1 MRLSI
6 FWRLALGSLAI
17 IVVMAGVNLYALIQ
31 LRQLSAVS
39 TELVSYRYPAIET
52 AKRLLNGLYTQL
64 QSEKKYL
71 AVRDPTFF

>member
-1 MRLSI
+1 MRVSI

-31 LRQLSAVS
+31 LRQLAAVS

-52 AKRLLNGLYTQL
+52 AKRLLATNPHALH
-64 QSEKKYL
+64 
-71 AVRDPTFF
+71 PTPE